1 MKPVML
7 LEASSLE
14 ENGLLTHRVW
24 TSNFILQLCNV
35 NRLNSFLKILYL
47 CSITLPPI
55 RDLPDFSPVSPSR
68 LFIERDAWIQGSF
81 FLIFIYFNNNN
92 NKWHTSKKWQMK
104 KKKINWEESNRLTA
118 NSEVNTSCLIFPFSL
133 PALSFP
139 FFSLGKRAQSK
150 QYKKRCREDMYI

>member
-47 CSITLPPI
+47 WSITLPPI

-81 FLIFIYFNNNN
+81 FLNFYLFQQQQQ
-92 NKWHTSKKWQMK
+92 QM
-104 KKKINWEESNRLTA
+104 T
-118 NSEVNTSCLIFPFSL
+118 
-133 PALSFP
+133 
-139 FFSLGKRAQSK
+139 
-150 QYKKRCREDMYI
+150 YK

>member
-14 ENGLLTHRVW
+14 ENSLLTHRVW

-47 CSITLPPI
+47 CSITLPPHK
-55 RDLPDFSPVSPSR
+55 RSAR
-68 LFIERDAWIQGSF
+68 LLACFPFQPFHWERCLDTRQFF

-104 KKKINWEESNRLTA
+104 KNINWEESNRLKA

-133 PALSFP
+133 PALLFP

-150 QYKKRCREDMYI
+150 QNKKRCREDIYI